1 MRSDTSRELSKNKNT
16 IHPEKLHDMKRSFIA
31 PLLVLPFALSTAF
44 AQETDTSSVKISGFG
59 TAALTWT
66 DTDDAQF
73 RRGNQAGGAG
83 KSPRTGVDSNLGLQ
97 VDYTVNDWLSV
108 TGQGLVRKSGEDN
121 YGADAIL
128 AFAKFKVS
136 DQLSLRAGRMGQ
148 AIFMI
153 SDYRNVGYANIML
166 RPPQE
171 VYSLIPHNS
180 IDGADATWQQNIG
193 TTTLTTQLA
202 YGRSSEKLAGGGHAV
217 VSNGSVLNVVV
228 EQGPFTARFGRNDGK
243 LTLETPYFNTSKI
256 KVSFTAV
263 GLSMDWNNIVLQ
275 SEYAKTRG
283 IGAGSNAWYVM
294 GGYRFGKFLPFYNH
308 ADRSL
313 DINQSTDSIGLRWD
327 AFRSAAIKFQVDRV
341 KPEGN
346 GLFLNVQ
353 PGFKGPVTV
362 GAVAVDFVF

>member
-66 DTDDAQF
+66 DTNDAQF
-73 RRGNQAGGAG
+73 ARAAQASGAG

-97 VDYTVNDWLSV
+97 VDYTVNGWVSL
-108 TGQGLVRKSGEDN
+108 TGQGLVRKAGDDN
-121 YGADAIL
+121 YGADATL
-128 AFAKFKVS
+128 AFAKFKLS
-136 DQLSLRAGRMGQ
+136 DNLSLRAGRMGL
-148 AIFMI
+148 AVFMI

-171 VYSLIPHNS
+171 VYSMIPHTS
-180 IDGADATWQQNIG
+180 IDGADATWQQDIG

-202 YGRSSEKLAGGGHAV
+202 YGRSSAKIPGGGHAV
-217 VSNGSVLNVVV
+217 VTDHSVLNVAV
-228 EQGPFTARFGRNDGK
+228 ERGPFMARFARDDGK
-243 LTLETPYFNTSKI
+243 LSLETPGFNMPRG

-263 GLSMDWNNIVLQ
+263 GLNMDWDNIVVQ

-283 IGAGSNAWYVM
+283 IGDGNNSWYVM
-294 GGYRFGKFLPFYNH
+294 GGYRFGKFVPFYNH
-308 ADRSL
+308 ADISG
-313 DINQSTDSIGLRWD
+313 DANQSTDSIGLRWD

-346 GLFLNVQ
+346 GLFTNVQ

-362 GAVAVDFVF
+362 GAVSVDFVF